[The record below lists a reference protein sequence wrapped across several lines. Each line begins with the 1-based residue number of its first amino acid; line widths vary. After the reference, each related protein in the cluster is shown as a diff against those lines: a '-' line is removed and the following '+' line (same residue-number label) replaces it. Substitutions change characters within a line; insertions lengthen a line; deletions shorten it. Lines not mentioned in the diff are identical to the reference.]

1 MKANL
6 KAKRHRSGFTIIE
19 LMVVVAVISIM
30 AGFAIP
36 RIDLTRYRTD
46 AAARLVRTLM
56 MAANRNAITR
66 QSNVIVSFDS
76 TYSRLRIVQDYN
88 NNDTLNTADWT
99 QFRALEDGGKFR
111 SPTMVGVNGTTPTVP
126 WEGAGIRTV
135 SSMPSV
141 VFRRDGSASTDF
153 VIYLTIRTN
162 VPTDWRAIS
171 VVANTGKTDMFR
183 YTGSAW
189 VRMNQ

>member
-1 MKANL
+1 MKAREMKPRN
-6 KAKRHRSGFTIIE
+6 RIGFTIVE
-19 LMVVVAVISIM
+19 LMMVVAIIAIM
-30 AGFAIP
+30 VGIAFP
-36 RIDLTRYRTD
+36 RLDLTRFRTD
-46 AAARLVRTLM
+46 AAARLVRTLL

-76 TYSRLRIVQDYN
+76 VYSRLRIVQDYN
-88 NNDTLNTADWT
+88 NNDTLNTQDWT
-99 QFRALEDGGKFR
+99 QFRKIEDGAVFR
-111 SPTMVGVNGTTPTVP
+111 TPTMNGLSGTSVTIP
-126 WEGAGIRTV
+126 WDGAGVRTV

-153 VIYLTIRTN
+153 TIYLTIRAN
-162 VPTDWRAIS
+162 VPTDWRAVS

-183 YTGSAW
+183 YSGTAW

>member
-1 MKANL
+1 MKAHNRRKSRL
-6 KAKRHRSGFTIIE
+6 RGFTIIE
-19 LMVVVAVISIM
+19 LLLVISVIGIM

-36 RIDLTRYRTD
+36 RIDLTRFRVD
-46 AAARLVRTLM
+46 AAARLVRTLL

-76 TYSRLRIVQDYN
+76 TYNRLRIVQDYN

-99 QFRALEDGGKFR
+99 QFRALGEGGLFR
-111 SPTMVGVNGTTPTVP
+111 SPTMLGLNGVSVTTP
-126 WEGAGIRTV
+126 WEGAAVRTV

-141 VFRRDGSASTDF
+141 VFRRDGSASADF

-162 VPTDWRAIS
+162 VPTDYRAIS

-183 YTGSAW
+183 WSGAAW
-189 VRMNQ
+189 IRMTQ